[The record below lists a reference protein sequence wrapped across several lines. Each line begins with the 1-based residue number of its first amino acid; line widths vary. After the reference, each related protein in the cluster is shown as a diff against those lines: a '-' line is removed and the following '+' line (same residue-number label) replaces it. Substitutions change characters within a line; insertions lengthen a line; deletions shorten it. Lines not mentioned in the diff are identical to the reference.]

1 MKLHG
6 PRGKGVRRKVCGYTK
21 LPDNWMDFLRDS
33 MHKKELC
40 YSDSQGCTVHLWQP
54 AVYVTSGQ
62 VVVSIGENIPGQNFN
77 HVKACGSVMHA
88 LKQGEQTIYVRT
100 VDTEVVVVILAG
112 VFHDM
117 VAGQHLVD
125 I

>member
-40 YSDSQGCTVHLWQP
+40 YSDSQGCTVHL
-54 AVYVTSGQ
+54 ATSCVCHIRASCGFH
-62 VVVSIGENIPGQNFN
+62 GENIPGQNFN

-112 VFHDM
+112 VFHDL

>member
-1 MKLHG
+1 MTQCT
-6 PRGKGVRRKVCGYTK
+6 RRNFAILIPKVAQ
-21 LPDNWMDFLRDS
+21 FI
-33 MHKKELC
+33 
-40 YSDSQGCTVHLWQP
+40 WQP

-62 VVVSIGENIPGQNFN
+62 VVVSIGENIPGQNCN

-112 VFHDM
+112 VFHDL

>member
-21 LPDNWMDFLRDS
+21 LPDNWMDFAILIP
-33 MHKKELC
+33 KVA
-40 YSDSQGCTVHLWQP
+40 QFIWQP

-88 LKQGEQTIYVRT
+88 LTQGEQTIYVRT

-112 VFHDM
+112 VFHDL

>member
-1 MKLHG
+1 
-6 PRGKGVRRKVCGYTK
+6 
-21 LPDNWMDFLRDS
+21 

-40 YSDSQGCTVHLWQP
+40 YSDSQGCTVHL
-54 AVYVTSGQ
+54 ATSCACHIRASW
-62 VVVSIGENIPGQNFN
+62 VSIGENIPGQNFN

-112 VFHDM
+112 VFHDL